1 MNVAWGCWT
10 LSAPSLRTSKEDLRG
25 QSPKKV
31 FRVFVFGT
39 VLGTVLQVQ
48 EPNDLLATFFN
59 VMVQFTSSTCACRMK
74 SVAQHKKY
82 KKTKYKNHLN
92 QGDLYIPASNYMFKV
107 DNRSTRARCEICS

>member
-1 MNVAWGCWT
+1 MNVAGGCGT
-10 LSAPSLRTSKEDLRG
+10 LSAPSLRSSKEDLRG

-39 VLGTVLQVQ
+39 VLQVQ
-48 EPNDLLATFFN
+48 EPNDFLATFFN
-59 VMVQFTSSTCACRMK
+59 VMIQFTGSTCACHMK

-82 KKTKYKNHLN
+82 KKTKYKNNLN

-107 DNRSTRARCEICS
+107 GNRSTRARCEICS